1 MFLFSLFIFNKI
13 SSFLTLISQLFV
25 FFPNLFIKLY
35 LCLIQNG
42 LSLKLLTYRLCF
54 GFFSS
59 LSFMKIWNLMRF
71 RHLWII
77 YIYIYFFFFFVYKYY
92 HTFTYFVIE
101 KCSNSKLRWTNTIN
115 FYIYKNRRTSALALA
130 QSLVFK
136 YMVAMCSS

>member
-77 YIYIYFFFFFVYKYY
+77 YIYIYIFFFLCINIITPLHILWLKNVAIPNYDERTLL
-92 HTFTYFVIE
+92 TFTYIKIE
-101 KCSNSKLRWTNTIN
+101 ELLHLRLL
-115 FYIYKNRRTSALALA
+115 R
-130 QSLVFK
+130 V
-136 YMVAMCSS
+136 